1 MRHRTTVIATLAAA
15 ALLALSACEPSTT
28 DAKPDRST
36 TSQTS
41 DPAPTSEKSEKSEK
55 ATLPGFIGKGLQS
68 AQDEA
73 QAASFYTLDSHDALG
88 RGRMQALDR
97 NWKVCS
103 QTPAPGTHPTDTK
116 VDFGTVKL
124 EENCPARDAEEPAEA
139 GATMPDLKGKSV
151 KVARRA
157 LGSSTSITVRDTSG
171 QDRMVLVES
180 NWKVCHLSPAVGA
193 ELDGKPVTIGA
204 VKFDEEC

>member
-1 MRHRTTVIATLAAA
+1 MRQRTAVIATLAAA
-15 ALLALSACEPSTT
+15 AILALTACEGSTT
-28 DAKPDRST
+28 DAEPDRSAGQ
-36 TSQTS
+36 QTPEPS
-41 DPAPTSEKSEKSEK
+41 PTSNKGRTSET
-55 ATLPGFIGKGLQS
+55 ATLPDFIGKGLQS

-73 QAASFYTLDSHDALG
+73 QAAGFYTLDSHDALG

-103 QTPAPGTHPTDTK
+103 QTPAPGAHPTDTE

-124 EENCPARDAEEPAEA
+124 EETCPARDAEEPAEA
-139 GATMPDLKGKSV
+139 GATMPDLRGKSV

-157 LGSSTSITVRDTSG
+157 LDSSTSITVRDASG
-171 QDRMVLVES
+171 QDRMVLIES